1 MEFQAALG
9 ILVVIGF
16 GYFIYRK
23 VKASKEGKTGTSNGG
38 IRPPNDDNQQER

>member
-16 GYFIYRK
+16 GYFIYKK
-23 VKASKEGKTGTSNGG
+23 VKESKAGKGG
-38 IRPPNDDNQQER
+38 GGSFPKDPPGNEDPR

>member
-16 GYFIYRK
+16 GYFIYKK
-23 VKASKEGKTGTSNGG
+23 VTAKKSGGTGGG
-38 IRPPNDDNQQER
+38 NIRDPEQDHDKIEP